1 MAKKRKPVTIK
12 DIAKKAGVAHSTV
25 SMVMNERKYV
35 SQSMREKVLKVAQE
49 MGYQPNLIARSLI
62 SHSSQAVAVVFPEN
76 PHFFTISYF
85 LQIIN
90 GIQNACKKY
99 NQALM
104 FFSLD
109 QTKGESYIQIS
120 RKWLVNLMIIMN
132 VDYTRDISRDIKD
145 LQKAGVSFSII
156 TRYLGGEKVNSV
168 CLDNDKGVKLALEHL
183 VNLGHRRIGYISGN
197 PNSSDGPER
206 LEAFRKYSKEFG
218 LDRDKNLIVH
228 GDFTFE
234 SGEEA
239 VKGLLN
245 LPEKPTAIFS
255 ASDYMAIGAMRTMK
269 KRDVK
274 IPEDIALVG
283 FDNTLEAA
291 YVEPPLT
298 TISQPLRE
306 MGEAAVNLAYKAMR
320 DKNFVPHIIIKEPGL
335 VVRESSGAKK
345 RD

>member
-1 MAKKRKPVTIK
+1 MSKRRKPVTIK
-12 DIAKKAGVAHSTV
+12 DIAKRAGVAHSTV

-35 SQSMREKVLKVAQE
+35 SQPMRERILKVVQD

-62 SHSSQAVAVVFPEN
+62 SHRSQAVAVVFPES
-76 PHFFTISYF
+76 PYFFTITYF

-109 QTKGESYIQIS
+109 QTKGESYVQIS

-145 LQKAGVSFSII
+145 LQTAGVSFSII
-156 TRYLGGEKVNSV
+156 TRYLGKEKVNSV

-197 PNSSDGPER
+197 PNSADGPER

-218 LDRDKNLIVH
+218 LDKDENLIAH

-239 VKGLLN
+239 VKELLD
-245 LPEKPTAIFS
+245 LPQKPTAIFS

-269 KRDVK
+269 KRGLR
-274 IPEDIALVG
+274 IPQDISLVG

-298 TISQPLRE
+298 TVRQPLQE
-306 MGEAAVNLAYKAMR
+306 MGETAVDLAYKATK
-320 DKNFVPHIIIKEPGL
+320 DPNFIPQTVIKEPDL
-335 VVRESSGAKK
+335 VVRESCGAKHA
-345 RD
+345 